1 MNVAAILDKT
11 FLVLEMLKPI
21 FCSAVLIGIHFTR
34 PYLAHLLDTPIIYE
48 TLLNAF
54 PILYNNY
61 TNPVSENLL
70 RTDERVVNDIDDK
83 RCKSILSQECF
94 HESASSCAWV

>member
-11 FLVLEMLKPI
+11 FLILEMLKPI
-21 FCSAVLIGIHFTR
+21 FCSAALIGIHFTR
-34 PYLAHLLDTPIIYE
+34 PYLAHLLDTPITYE
-48 TLLNAF
+48 TLLNVF
-54 PILYNNY
+54 PNNY

-94 HESASSCAWV
+94 HESASSCA